1 MKDNGAPV
9 VLSEIATR
17 NGYGD
22 EVITPS
28 DRNGEKFG
36 QTILTASIVQ
46 WIGHIPSKDSIGVR
60 VPVGVQ
66 QLPRWW
72 NGRHACFRHK
82 ILRVRIPL
90 GVPRLIRYHF

>member
-9 VLSEIATR
+9 VLSGVATR

-36 QTILTASIVQ
+36 QTILFATLVF
-46 WIGHIPSKDSIGVR
+46 
-60 VPVGVQ
+60 
-66 QLPRWW
+66 
-72 NGRHACFRHK
+72 NG
-82 ILRVRIPL
+82 
-90 GVPRLIRYHF
+90 

>member
-9 VLSEIATR
+9 VLSGVATR

-36 QTILTASIVQ
+36 QTILTATLVF
-46 WIGHIPSKDSIGVR
+46 
-60 VPVGVQ
+60 
-66 QLPRWW
+66 
-72 NGRHACFRHK
+72 NG
-82 ILRVRIPL
+82 
-90 GVPRLIRYHF
+90 